1 MYTNVLTQLKNA
13 QQAKKER
20 IRVPY
25 SKMDMAV
32 LEVLAKSGYLSEAS
46 KKGRLPKRII
56 EIKLKYEDGKGVISG
71 IKFVSKPSRKLYVG
85 YKELMP
91 VKQGYGL
98 AVISTSKGIMT
109 AKEAR
114 NMKLGGEV
122 LFEIF

>member
-85 YKELMP
+85 YKELR
-91 VKQGYGL
+91 V
-98 AVISTSKGIMT
+98 S
-109 AKEAR
+109 
-114 NMKLGGEV
+114 
-122 LFEIF
+122 

>member
-85 YKELMP
+85 YKELRP

>member
-20 IRVPY
+20 IRMPY

-85 YKELMP
+85 YKELRP